1 MNNIPFLFTVL
12 LSVFA
17 WTINQIV
24 SDLEKQPI
32 IEITNVQYNASSK
45 ELAYLLTNVSNNK
58 LFQDLTFELYGGIT
72 SCSDKQE
79 VILGPPN
86 MKSVDTKPAR
96 CNGSDAVEFTVN
108 EFHPNSSIRL
118 LAVVELK
125 ETYENS
131 ALYVKSNQAIKI
143 SPYSLQTSLIKNKF
157 SVLMVLFALWFILIV
172 VYLCCVKRNWLNAST

>member
-32 IEITNVQYNASSK
+32 IEVTNVQYNANSK
-45 ELAYLLTNVSNNK
+45 ELAYLLTNVSNSK
-58 LFQDLTFELYGGIT
+58 LFTDLTFELYGGIT
-72 SCSDKQE
+72 SCLNKQE

-86 MKSVDTKPAR
+86 MKSVDTKPAS
-96 CNGSDAVEFTVN
+96 CNGVDAVEFTVN

-118 LAVVELK
+118 LAGVEFK
-125 ETYENS
+125 ETYANS

-143 SPYSLQTSLIKNKF
+143 TPKSFQTYLIKNKL
-157 SVLMVLFALWFILIV
+157 SVLIALFALWFILIV
-172 VYLCCVKRNWLNAST
+172 VYLWCIKRDWLNAST